1 MKRTGELYFLR
12 ACNTL
17 RFVPLHKTR
26 APTAWSQLNVSMHR
40 VVTVFSPLPFSVNWA
55 HTSHTTDRALLFSER
70 RLYPEPETLQ
80 PYAQSQIGRAAPDFT
95 MREATAAP
103 RLRHRCKKL
112 GISGRSCSLWRCR
125 KRNRYLKKRKP
136 KNRSL
141 RTQSRKQKQVSLAS
155 YRRTCRTVVTQ
166 RRRSAQAPRTRG
178 GISGTQIRR

>member
-1 MKRTGELYFLR
+1 MFLR
-12 ACNTL
+12 ACDTL
-17 RFVPLHKTR
+17 RFVPLHKAR
-26 APTAWSQLNVSMHR
+26 APTAWSQLNVSMPR

-55 HTSHTTDRALLFSER
+55 HPSDTTDRALLFSER
-70 RLYPEPETLQ
+70 PLIKTSHPEPETLQ

-95 MREATAAP
+95 TREATAAP
-103 RLRHRCKKL
+103 RLRPRCKKL

-125 KRNRYLKKRKP
+125 KRNRCLKKRKP

-178 GISGTQIRR
+178 GTSGTRIRR